1 MPADKRP
8 IEKDEAGAA
17 ETAKRP
23 CPGAMSGDG
32 DVTPE
37 DLDAMQEPHFPQ
49 NEFIDKD
56 LAHAINAIE
65 EAPHASLA
73 EQEAQPFEAAR
84 KRKGESISEDQH
96 FLWDN
101 CAPALSL
108 PAPSERPADALA
120 SILC

>member
-32 DVTPE
+32 DV
-37 DLDAMQEPHFPQ
+37 
-49 NEFIDKD
+49 
-56 LAHAINAIE
+56 
-65 EAPHASLA
+65 
-73 EQEAQPFEAAR
+73 R
-84 KRKGESISEDQH
+84 KKKGESISEDQH

-120 SILC
+120 SIPC